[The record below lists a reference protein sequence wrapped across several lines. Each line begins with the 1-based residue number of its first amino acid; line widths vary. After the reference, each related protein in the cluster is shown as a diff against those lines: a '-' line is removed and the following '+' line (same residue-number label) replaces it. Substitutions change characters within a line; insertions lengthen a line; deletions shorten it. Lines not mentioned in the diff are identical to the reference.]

1 MPILMRSVVIVGG
14 GPAGLMAAE
23 VISARG
29 VKVDVYDSMP
39 SVGRKFL
46 MAGKGGL
53 NITHSDP
60 FEVFVARYGKRQQQ
74 IEPLLKKFGANELR
88 EWVHGFGIE
97 TFIGTSGRVFPVGM
111 KASPL
116 LRAWLKRLN
125 DSSVT
130 FHLRH
135 QLTRIR
141 PDRSLQF
148 QTPNGELIVNA
159 DAIVL
164 ALGGGSWRRLGSDG
178 AWVDWLKQAGVEVEP
193 LSPSNCG
200 FDVMWSPHFREK
212 FDGHP
217 VKSVVLSF
225 GEFRQQGEFIITK
238 EGVEGGLI

>member
-1 MPILMRSVVIVGG
+1 MQKTAAIIGG

-46 MAGKGGL
+46 MAGKSGL

-135 QLTRIR
+135 HLTRDLPRQVVAI
-141 PDRSLQF
+141 
-148 QTPNGELIVNA
+148 PNAE
-159 DAIVL
+159 
-164 ALGGGSWRRLGSDG
+164 R
-178 AWVDWLKQAGVEVEP
+178 
-193 LSPSNCG
+193 
-200 FDVMWSPHFREK
+200 
-212 FDGHP
+212 
-217 VKSVVLSF
+217 
-225 GEFRQQGEFIITK
+225 
-238 EGVEGGLI
+238 